1 MRSEHEYIH
10 PRGDARAARTPTF
23 AIYVVIFLRLPVPWL
38 LWTLIESQPVS
49 VSSYGV
55 GCSITLL
62 FLMLIAVFL
71 SIFAF
76 KWKMTKGMGALMMVL
91 YCVFVV
97 ISLGFSYEWY
107 ECPI

>member
-1 MRSEHEYIH
+1 MNQFPYSISR
-10 PRGDARAARTPTF
+10 P
-23 AIYVVIFLRLPVPWL
+23 RLPVPWL

-49 VSSYGV
+49 VSSKGV

-71 SIFAF
+71 SILAF
-76 KWKMTKGMGALMMVL
+76 KWKMTKGMGALMMGL
-91 YCVFVV
+91 YVVFVV

-107 ECPI
+107 VCPI